1 MNPPQSHVCAR
12 CPKLLGKS
20 CCEPR
25 GTESLALLTRSD
37 VERIGAHTRL
47 APRRFVREEPL
58 SAQETADFENRW
70 PLYRGYF
77 LGGPVS
83 LTLLAREGACVFY
96 DRATG
101 CTLPAQVRPLA
112 CRLYP
117 FEQWSDGSWSLAMGR
132 YGDLQQARE
141 QGGAC
146 LVVEQSESM
155 EQVFA
160 VFGTSR
166 EVVEALGAQLVEEA
180 RRHGR
185 G

>member
-1 MNPPQSHVCAR
+1 MV
-12 CPKLLGKS
+12 
-20 CCEPR
+20 
-25 GTESLALLTRSD
+25 TRAD
-37 VERIGAHTRL
+37 VERICAHTRL
-47 APRRFVREEPL
+47 SPRRFVKEEGVTE
-58 SAQETADFENRW
+58 QEAVDFENRW

-77 LGGPVS
+77 LRAPVS

-101 CTLPAQVRPLA
+101 CTLPADVRPVA

-117 FEQWSDGSWSLAMGR
+117 FEQWADGSWSLAMGR
-132 YGDLQQARE
+132 YGELDVAKE

-146 LVVEQSESM
+146 LAVEESESM

-160 VFGTSR
+160 AFGTTR
-166 EVVEALGAQLVEEA
+166 EVVEALGAQLAREA
-180 RRHGR
+180 RSHGR

>member
-1 MNPPQSHVCAR
+1 MKPPESPACAR
-12 CPKLLGKS
+12 CPKVLGKS

-37 VERIGAHTRL
+37 VERISSYTRL
-47 APRRFVREEPL
+47 SPRRFTQEE
-58 SAQETADFENRW
+58 AVTEQEAADFENRW

-77 LGGPVS
+77 LRGPVS
-83 LTLLAREGACVFY
+83 VTLLAREGACVFY
-96 DRATG
+96 DRETG
-101 CTLPAQVRPLA
+101 CTLPADVRPVA

-117 FEQWSDGSWSLAMGR
+117 FEQWGDGSWSLAMGR
-132 YGDLQQARE
+132 YGDLAVARE

-146 LVVEQSESM
+146 LVVEESESM

-160 VFGTSR
+160 AFGTTR
-166 EVVEALGAQLVEEA
+166 EVVEALGAQLAEEA
-180 RRHGR
+180 RSHGR